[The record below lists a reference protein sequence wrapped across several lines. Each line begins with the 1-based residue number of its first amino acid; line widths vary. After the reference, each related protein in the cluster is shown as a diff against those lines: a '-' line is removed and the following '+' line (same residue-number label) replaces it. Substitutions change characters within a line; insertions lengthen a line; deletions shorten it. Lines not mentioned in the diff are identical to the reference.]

1 MKDGEIMNVQK
12 VNEEI
17 KTQQWIQRIK
27 ECRESGLPVKTWCKQ
42 NGVCE
47 QTYYAWLKRLRE
59 KAIEIGAV
67 SVPAK
72 AQTFIPVKQE
82 EVLKVTTENIIITKG
97 DVHIEF
103 PVHTDMTIITNIIRA
118 LVC

>member
-1 MKDGEIMNVQK
+1 MNVQR

-17 KTQQWIQRIK
+17 KRQQWIQRIK
-27 ECRESGLPVKTWCKQ
+27 ECRESSLPVKTWCKQ

-47 QTYYAWLKRLRE
+47 QTYYAWLKKLRQL
-59 KAIEIGAV
+59 AVDSGAV
-67 SVPAK
+67 SVPAP
-72 AQTFIPVKQE
+72 AQTFIPVKKDD
-82 EVLKVTTENIIITKG
+82 VLSDNITVIKG

-103 PVHTDMTIITNIIRA
+103 PVHTDMTTITNIIRA